1 MKLNK
6 KVKRVGVISGI
17 LLVGLIGIGKAFNI
31 PVLSTG
37 VNYVLYPFEKGIY
50 LVTDTISG
58 ICERFQKVNELIV
71 ENEALKEEVVE
82 LRAKQELADRISD
95 DLERLRSA
103 LDMKEVYAD
112 YEGIGANVIARD
124 YGNWNKV
131 YRIDVGTNKNVKD
144 KSVVLADGGLVG
156 HVEEPDNTSSKVI
169 TLIDSRSYVSVEVS
183 RTGDV
188 GMLRGDIELANDGL
202 CLLEINGE
210 AEIVKNDQ
218 IITSY
223 LSDVYPP
230 GILVGKV
237 EEVQVNS
244 NDLVTYAWI
253 RPVVDFDHL
262 KQVLVINSKEEQ
274 EE

>member
-6 KVKRVGVISGI
+6 KVKRVGIISGI
-17 LLVGLIGIGKAFNI
+17 LLVGLIGVGKVLNI

-37 VNYVLYPFEKGIY
+37 VNYVLYPFEKGITV
-50 LVTDTISG
+50 VTNGISQVY
-58 ICERFQKVNELIV
+58 EHFRQVDELIA
-71 ENEALKEEVVE
+71 ENKALKEEVDQ
-82 LRAKQELADRISD
+82 LRAKQVVAEQVAD

-103 LDMKEVYAD
+103 LDMKEVYVD
-112 YEGIGANVIARD
+112 YAGVGANVIGRD

-131 YRIDVGTNKNVKD
+131 YTIDVGMNKNVQNN
-144 KSVVLADGGLVG
+144 SVVLAEGGLVG
-156 HVEEPDNTSSKVI
+156 HVEEATNTSSKVI
-169 TLIDSRSYVSVEVS
+169 TLIDSRSAVSVEVS

-188 GMLRGDIELANDGL
+188 GILRGDIELANDGL

-230 GILVGKV
+230 GILVGRV
-237 EEVQVNS
+237 EEVKVNS
-244 NDLVTYAWI
+244 NDLVTYAYV
-253 RPVVDFDHL
+253 RPVVDFEHL
-262 KQVLVINSKEEQ
+262 KQVLVISAEGE
-274 EE
+274 

>member
-6 KVKRVGVISGI
+6 KVKRVGIISGI
-17 LLVGLIGIGKAFNI
+17 LLVGLIGVGKVLNI

-37 VNYVLYPFEKGIY
+37 VNYVLYPFEKGITV
-50 LVTDTISG
+50 VTNGISQVY
-58 ICERFQKVNELIV
+58 EHFRQVDELIA
-71 ENEALKEEVVE
+71 ENKALKEEVDQ
-82 LRAKQELADRISD
+82 LRAKQVVAEQVAD

-103 LDMKEVYAD
+103 LDMKEVYVD
-112 YEGIGANVIARD
+112 YAGAGANVIGRD

-131 YRIDVGTNKNVKD
+131 YTIDVGMNKNVQNN
-144 KSVVLADGGLVG
+144 SVVLAEGGLVG
-156 HVEEPDNTSSKVI
+156 HVEEATNTSSKVI
-169 TLIDSRSYVSVEVS
+169 TLIDSRSAVSVEVS

-188 GMLRGDIELANDGL
+188 GILRGDIELANDGL

-230 GILVGKV
+230 GILVGRV
-237 EEVQVNS
+237 EEVKVNS
-244 NDLVTYAWI
+244 NDLVTYAYV
-253 RPVVDFDHL
+253 RPVVDFEHL
-262 KQVLVINSKEEQ
+262 KQVLVISAEGE
-274 EE
+274 

>member
-6 KVKRVGVISGI
+6 KVKRVGIVCGI
-17 LLVGLIGIGKAFNI
+17 LLVGLIGVGKAFNI

-50 LVTDTISG
+50 WVTSG
-58 ICERFQKVNELIV
+58 TSQIYERFKKVEDLLA
-71 ENEALKEEVVE
+71 ENKTLHEEVDQ
-82 LRAKQELADRISD
+82 LMAKQVVADQLSD
-95 DLERLRSA
+95 ENQRLRKA
-103 LDMKEVYAD
+103 LDMKERYVEYG
-112 YEGIGANVIARD
+112 GIGANVIGRD

-131 YRIDVGTNKNVKD
+131 YTIDVGINKNVQNN
-144 KSVVLADGGLVG
+144 SVVLADGGLVG
-156 HVEEPDNTSSKVI
+156 HVEEATNVASKVI
-169 TLIDSRSYVSVEVS
+169 TLIDSRSAVGVEVS

-188 GMLRGDIELANDGL
+188 GILKGDIELANDGL

-210 AEIVKNDQ
+210 SEIVKNDQ

-237 EEVQVNS
+237 EEVQVNN
-244 NDLVTYAWI
+244 NDLVTYAYV
-253 RPVVDFDHL
+253 RPVVDFEHL
-262 KQVLVINSKEEQ
+262 KQVLVIGTDRE
-274 EE
+274 

>member
-6 KVKRVGVISGI
+6 KVKRIGIIGGI

-50 LVTDTISG
+50 LVTDGMSG
-58 ICERFQKVNELIV
+58 IVERFRKVNELIA
-71 ENEALKEEVVE
+71 ENEALKKEVDE
-82 LRAKQELADRISD
+82 LTAKQVVAERISD

-103 LDMKEVYAD
+103 LDMKEVYVD
-112 YEGIGANVIARD
+112 YDGIGANVIARD

-144 KSVVLADGGLVG
+144 NSVVLADGGLVG
-156 HVEEPDNTSSKVI
+156 HVEEATNTSSKVI
-169 TLIDSRSYVSVEVS
+169 TLIDSRSAVSVEVS

-188 GMLRGDIELANDGL
+188 GILRGDIELANDGL

-223 LSDVYPP
+223 LSEVYPP
-230 GILVGKV
+230 GILIGKV

-244 NDLVTYAWI
+244 NDLVTYAWV
-253 RPVVDFDHL
+253 RPVVDFEHL
-262 KQVLVINSKEEQ
+262 KQVLVINSKEE
-274 EE
+274 

>member
-37 VNYVLYPFEKGIY
+37 VNYVLYPLEKGIY
-50 LVTDTISG
+50 LFTDTIGG
-58 ICERFQKVNELIV
+58 ICERFQKVDELIA

-82 LRAKQELADRISD
+82 LRTKQELADRISD

-112 YEGIGANVIARD
+112 YNGIGANVIARD

>member
-6 KVKRVGVISGI
+6 KVKRVGIIAGI
-17 LLVGLIGIGKAFNI
+17 LLVGLIGVGKAFNI

-50 LVTDTISG
+50 LVTNSVGG
-58 ICERFQKVNELIV
+58 IFERFRKVNELV
-71 ENEALKEEVVE
+71 AENEALKEEVAE
-82 LRAKQELADRISD
+82 LRRKQAVADSLSD
-95 DLERLRSA
+95 DLERLRIA
-103 LDMKEVYAD
+103 LDMKEVYSD
-112 YEGIGANVIARD
+112 YDGIGANVIARD

-131 YRIDVGTNKNVKD
+131 YRIDVGTNKNVQD
-144 KSVVLADGGLVG
+144 NSVVLADGGLVG
-156 HVEEPDNTSSKVI
+156 HVEEATGTSSKVI
-169 TLIDSRSYVSVEVS
+169 TLIDSRSAVSVEVS

-188 GMLRGDIELANDGL
+188 GILRGDIELANDGL

-223 LSDVYPP
+223 LSEVYPP
-230 GILVGKV
+230 GILIGKV

-244 NDLVTYAWI
+244 NDLVTYAWV

-262 KQVLVINSKEEQ
+262 KQVLVINSKGE
-274 EE
+274 